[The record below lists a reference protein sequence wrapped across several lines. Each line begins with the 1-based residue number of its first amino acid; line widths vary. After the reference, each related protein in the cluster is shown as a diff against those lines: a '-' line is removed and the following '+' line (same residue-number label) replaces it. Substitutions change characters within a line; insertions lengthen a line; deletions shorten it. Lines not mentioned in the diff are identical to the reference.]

1 MTEIDTTLLRAKDI
15 HRSLQKIVS
24 SNIKI
29 GMVLNDVHQ
38 KDLANALGIAQ
49 PTLSQKISGR
59 TAWTLEDIE
68 KVSDFFHVK
77 PETLLVAG
85 QGFEP
90 WTSGL

>member
-1 MTEIDTTLLRAKDI
+1 MTEIDTTLLRAKDT

-38 KDLANALGIAQ
+38 KDLANALCIAQ

-59 TAWTLEDIE
+59 IRFSAQEIAILSDLFD
-68 KVSDFFHVK
+68 VSADF
-77 PETLLVAG
+77 LLG
-85 QGFEP
+85 K
-90 WTSGL
+90 SD